1 MRSQIVIACVVVL
14 LGCAAS
20 SSAQTVS
27 LQFDNGLVTLNAQN
41 APVRTILAEWARLGG
56 TRFVNA
62 ERVGGAPVT
71 LELTSVPE
79 RQALEIL
86 LRAVAGYVVTQREGA
101 GVSRL
106 GGVAILPTSAAVRAP
121 APVTFGAATV
131 QQQLQRGLEDAQNDA
146 NADDR
151 QGQRIPTPTNP
162 FAATQGVT
170 GTPGVRVVTPP
181 MATAPFGP
189 VTPQPQPQPQ
199 QQQQQ
204 QQTNQRE
211 ELSHEAREV
220 RSLHGKIAKKDNM
233 IFCLRGL
240 AVRWCRLR
248 GLRGST
254 HIPRVQ

>member
-20 SSAQTVS
+20 SSAQAVS

-41 APVRTILAEWARLGG
+41 APVRTILAEWSRLGG
-56 TRFVNA
+56 TRFLNA
-62 ERVGGAPVT
+62 DRIGGAPVT
-71 LELTSVPE
+71 VELTSIPE

-86 LRAVAGYVVTQREGA
+86 LRSVAGYVVTQREGG

-131 QQQLQRGLEDAQNDA
+131 QQQRSQEDALNDQ

-151 QGQRIPTPTNP
+151 QGQRIPTPVSP
-162 FAATQGVT
+162 FTTTPGVT
-170 GTPGVRVVTPP
+170 NTTGVIRVVAPGATNAPFGSVTPAEPPAGTPGAPP
-181 MATAPFGP
+181 VIRPPTTLQAPAGTSRP
-189 VTPQPQPQPQ
+189 GEITPQPQPQ

-204 QQTNQRE
+204 QQR
-211 ELSHEAREV
+211 
-220 RSLHGKIAKKDNM
+220 
-233 IFCLRGL
+233 
-240 AVRWCRLR
+240 
-248 GLRGST
+248 
-254 HIPRVQ
+254 

>member
-62 ERVGGAPVT
+62 ERAGGAPVT

-170 GTPGVRVVTPP
+170 ATPGVRVVTPP
-181 MATAPFGP
+181 MATAPFGSGRATRGRVGTNCSRCYATGRRVAQPSARRTSTATTARSASGRTHADERTWTP
-189 VTPQPQPQPQ
+189 V
-199 QQQQQ
+199 
-204 QQTNQRE
+204 R
-211 ELSHEAREV
+211 
-220 RSLHGKIAKKDNM
+220 
-233 IFCLRGL
+233 
-240 AVRWCRLR
+240 
-248 GLRGST
+248 
-254 HIPRVQ
+254 

>member
-27 LQFDNGLVTLNAQN
+27 LQFDKGLVTLNAQN

-56 TRFVNA
+56 TRFLNA
-62 ERVGGAPVT
+62 DRIGGAPVT
-71 LELTSVPE
+71 VELTATPE

-86 LRAVAGYVVTQREGA
+86 LRSVAGYVVTQREGG

-121 APVTFGAATV
+121 APVTFGASTV
-131 QQQLQRGLEDAQNDA
+131 QQQRVQEDALNDP

-151 QGQRIPTPTNP
+151 QGQRSPAPGNIFTAPPAIPNAPTPGIIRVVNQGTPPNAP
-162 FAATQGVT
+162 FGSVTETQPQPA
-170 GTPGVRVVTPP
+170 GTPGPAVVRPP
-181 MATAPFGP
+181 TMPQALPGTSRPGEI
-189 VTPQPQPQPQ
+189 TPQPQPPQ

-204 QQTNQRE
+204 PQR
-211 ELSHEAREV
+211 
-220 RSLHGKIAKKDNM
+220 
-233 IFCLRGL
+233 
-240 AVRWCRLR
+240 
-248 GLRGST
+248 
-254 HIPRVQ
+254 